1 VTGSYV
7 AANTRTWRVLEQA
20 PALLE
25 GGDGEDQAP
34 DPLRV
39 SG

>member
-1 VTGSYV
+1 
-7 AANTRTWRVLEQA
+7 VLEQA

-25 GGDGEDQAP
+25 GGDGEDPAP
-34 DPLRV
+34 DPLAV

>member
-1 VTGSYV
+1 VIYALV
-7 AANTRTWRVLEQA
+7 LARLRPRVLEQA

-25 GGDGEDQAP
+25 GGDGEDPAP
-34 DPLRV
+34 DPLAV